1 MAFCGNCGS
10 QIEVGAKFCPSCGAG
25 VSSGGAKAVA
35 TAGKKAAAA
44 NKAVAVS
51 ESKTA
56 AVSESGTAVV
66 SAAETAAPAGNKAAR
81 VSAGKIL
88 SATKSFVVVRA
99 LVYAAIML
107 VMIVVG
113 IIGILIC
120 GFFLNRGMNTGA
132 TIVFVIIFGGFFAFL
147 RFVRRYFLYMIKAA
161 HIAAITEYIKTGAVP
176 ATENGY
182 KGVIAYGTEK
192 IKGNFKEANIAF
204 VADALIAGATRQI
217 MRWVNKVQ
225 RLFSFI
231 PGADGV
237 MNFANMVLS
246 TALNYID
253 EAVLSYVFYHNEES
267 NGFKKS
273 CDALVLYAQ
282 SWKGMLMGALKVSV
296 FVWIL
301 RIIAFLIFYGLFVVI
316 GRGLFPSYAA
326 DFFGVLLAFIH
337 VYGIEAIIVVPY
349 ATCIMINDYYKAIEG
364 QRVRSDLHGTLCKVS
379 RKFREL
385 FEKSDRPLPAEPAA
399 IPMSL

>member
-1 MAFCGNCGS
+1 MAFCGNCGNK
-10 QIEVGAKFCPSCGAG
+10 IDGGVKFCPSCGAS
-25 VSSGGAKAVA
+25 VSDDTAKAVK
-35 TAGKKAAAA
+35 TASKKAAAA
-44 NKAVAVS
+44 VETAAVS

-56 AVSESGTAVV
+56 TVSESR
-66 SAAETAAPAGNKAAR
+66 TAAPAGKKAKG

-88 SATKSFVVVRA
+88 SATKSFVVVRTLA
-99 LVYAAIML
+99 YIAILVAML
-107 VMIVVG
+107 ITG

-120 GFFLNRGMNTGA
+120 GFFVNMGMNSGA
-132 TIVFVIIFGGFFAFL
+132 AIVFVIIFGGFFAFL
-147 RFVRRYFLYMIKAA
+147 RLVRRYFLYMIKAA

-176 ATENGY
+176 LTENGY

-204 VADALIAGATRQI
+204 VADALIAGATKQI
-217 MRWVNKVQ
+217 MHWVNKVQ
-225 RLFSFI
+225 SLFSFI
-231 PGADGV
+231 PGAKGV
-237 MNFANMVLS
+237 MNFVNMVLS

-301 RIIAFLIFYGLFVVI
+301 RIVTFIIFYVLFVAI
-316 GRGLFPSYAA
+316 GRGFLPSTSA
-326 DFFGVLLAFIH
+326 DFFGILLAFIF

-349 ATCIMINDYYKAIEG
+349 ATCVMINDYYKAIEG
-364 QRVRSDLHGTLCKVS
+364 QSVRSDLHGTLCKVS
-379 RKFREL
+379 RKFRSL
-385 FEKSDRPLPAEPAA
+385 FEKSNQPMPAEPAA